1 MARVTTF
8 SIFLLLVSAVAP
20 ITFLGS
26 KPLIGSAGVKPSKD
40 PFYELPQWLD
50 RHEPGTVLRHRRTPS
65 SISAFGIPHENL
77 QTAHQILY
85 RTTDNRGKATATVLT
100 VLIPHNADYT
110 KVLSFQAA
118 ENAATIDCA
127 PSFGFQVQSTK
138 DPLLN
143 SNTTQGQLLFIGAAL
158 AQGWVAI
165 SPDYLGP
172 KGSFGAVKLGA
183 YATLDGIRAAINSA
197 SFTGISNKPN
207 IAMWGYSAGGF
218 VTFGATLIRSAYA
231 PELEIDGAAVGGIGS
246 MTTFRDLDVIS
257 TLNKQPTAFF
267 IALAVLGLASQY
279 PSLGRAIDEHLK
291 PQNREKFYQPLHQ
304 CLEAIKADFKLL
316 DVLDMFDDPN
326 FLAKIPSILS
336 EIARDNTFPDVIP
349 GIPLFWYQY
358 ALDDLI
364 PSAQADALVRDYCS
378 KGATIEYHV
387 QNGPG
392 LDHTQYGII
401 GAPEA
406 LDWLKL

>member
-1 MARVTTF
+1 MVWTQEIKRAIHTVTSSTV
-8 SIFLLLVSAVAP
+8 STLLANIAATKTRSMNCHS
-20 ITFLGS
+20 G
-26 KPLIGSAGVKPSKD
+26 LIDMS
-40 PFYELPQWLD
+40 
-50 RHEPGTVLRHRRTPS
+50 PGP
-65 SISAFGIPHENL
+65 AFGIPHENL

-231 PELEIDGAAVGGIGS
+231 PELEIDGAAVGG
-246 MTTFRDLDVIS
+246 
-257 TLNKQPTAFF
+257 
-267 IALAVLGLASQY
+267 LASQY

-349 GIPLFWYQY
+349 GIPLFCIMYKMGQ
-358 ALDDLI
+358 DLI
-364 PSAQADALVRDYCS
+364 IRNTVLL
-378 KGATIEYHV
+378 EH
-387 QNGPG
+387 
-392 LDHTQYGII
+392 
-401 GAPEA
+401 
-406 LDWLKL
+406 LKLSTG